1 MIFFFFKALH
11 WYSGKPSHLSN
22 DDLFKAMH
30 WLSMKPCHH
39 SDHDL
44 FRAVHWLSMKPWH
57 HNDHVLFFSFL
68 FVLFFFSFLEGF
80 ALLSGKLWHLNDHA
94 CFRAM
99 HWSSTKPLRRPRA
112 PWTTWMAQN
121 CWVRKWQWTGV
132 SSEGLDRP
140 SQCGLLLLLLLAV
153 V

>member
-1 MIFFFFKALH
+1 M
-11 WYSGKPSHLSN
+11 P
-22 DDLFKAMH
+22 
-30 WLSMKPCHH
+30 WLSMKPWHHSDHEPWHHSDHEPWHHSDHEPWHH

-44 FRAVHWLSMKPWH
+44 FRAAHWSSMKPWH
-57 HNDHVLFFSFL
+57 HSDHDHDLILFYFNLIFW
-68 FVLFFFSFLEGF
+68 EF
-80 ALLSGKLWHLNDHA
+80 ALLSGKPRHLSDHVHS
-94 CFRAM
+94 RAM
-99 HWSSTKPLRRPRA
+99 HWLSTKPLRRPRA
-112 PWTTWMAQN
+112 PWTTWTAQN